1 MPNWCDNTLRLSCE
15 DKAKLDGVEN
25 ELFKRTDDG
34 AYAGCLFEHL
44 RPNPSGEWDYNWSL
58 NNWGTKWEASIIDWE
73 RHDDENLTV
82 YFETAWGPPIALY
95 DYLTEQ
101 GWGVEAFYNE
111 PGMCFA
117 GNYDNG
123 TDECYEYADLS
134 ADEIEEELPHELNDM
149 YGISDWKR
157 EWDEENKEEEEE

>member
-15 DKAKLDGVEN
+15 DKTKLDGVEN

-44 RPNPSGEWDYNWSL
+44 RPNPSGEWDYEWSL
-58 NNWGTKWEASIIDWE
+58 NNWGAKWEASIIDWE

-123 TDECYEYADLS
+123 ADECYEYADLS
-134 ADEIEEELPHELNDM
+134 ADEIEEYLPHELNDM

>member
-1 MPNWCDNTLRLSCE
+1 MPNWCDNTLRLSNE
-15 DKAKLDGVEN
+15 NKSKLDEVEA
-25 ELFKRTDDG
+25 ELLKKTDEG
-34 AYAGCLFEHL
+34 YFAARLFEHF
-44 RPNPSGEWDYNWSL
+44 RPNPSGEWEYDWSL
-58 NNWGTKWEASIIDWE
+58 NNWGTKWDASIIDWE

-82 YFETAWGPPIALY
+82 YFETAWAPPIALY

-101 GWGVEAFYNE
+101 GWVVEAFYNE

-157 EWDEENKEEEEE
+157 EWDEENKEEEE